1 MTEPLP
7 PLSNAHEF
15 SSLPLVDARVPKFIA
30 DWWQDKTPEQIAS
43 IADPTTKR
51 ILWPDLMKI
60 RIEGGGV
67 REVPIFLVVPNP
79 LDRLQ
84 AVIATN
90 AKIAELFKID
100 RSKLPLSTADAR
112 SFAGDEWG
120 FLHNAYLMSF
130 CILEHEPVKD
140 RADGARRHAYVPA
153 TIIQALG
160 MPTILDLYNR
170 LELYAALEDVRIS
183 EISPE
188 IFHGFVANIARCMS
202 LAPLF
207 GCSGAVFD
215 RLVVMMAEEIIR
227 LRRLGEPSSESPST
241 STPE

>member
-1 MTEPLP
+1 MAEPLF

-15 SSLPLVDARVPKFIA
+15 ASLPLVDARVPKFIA
-30 DWWQDKTPEQIAS
+30 DWWQDKTPEQIKS
-43 IADPTTKR
+43 IADPSTKR

-60 RIEGGGV
+60 RVEAGGIK
-67 REVPIFLVVPNP
+67 EVPIYLVVPNP
-79 LDRLQ
+79 IDRLQ

-90 AKIAELFKID
+90 AKIAEMFKVD
-100 RSKLPLSTADAR
+100 KSKLPLSREDAMR
-112 SFAGDEWG
+112 FAGDEWG
-120 FLHNAYLMSF
+120 FFHNAYLMSF
-130 CILEHEPVKD
+130 CILEWAPVEG
-140 RADGARRHAYVPA
+140 RADGMRRHAYLPQ

-160 MPTILDLYNR
+160 MTTILDLYNR